1 MYFVGNLKTY
11 AFDFFQLERDE
22 DDQLMSDIMVKY
34 WTNFAKVC
42 YIILW
47 INLTFNVK

>member
-1 MYFVGNLKTY
+1 MSTVNSMYFVGNLKTY

-42 YIILW
+42 
-47 INLTFNVK
+47 